1 MNILIVT
8 PYFYEPPGGK
18 YGVMRLS
25 MEFSKRNHKVYV
37 ISTRVRNS
45 KAYEEFNGVKVYRK
59 KPVFYIP
66 SLPYAMQYL
75 VPTII
80 KFIKKYE
87 IEVLHT
93 QTIHY
98 TSSLSV
104 AIASKMLNFPFILS
118 VLGST
123 LTFCRSFIDLIFN
136 LYESTISKCVVNRAK
151 MIISI
156 SEHLIPRLYNL
167 GVSPNKI
174 RVIPHGINAS
184 EYKPKKRGHHFR
196 NLLGIKPTEL
206 VIGYVGRLVPLKGV
220 SFLIDA
226 FKIVSGKNSNAK
238 LLIVG
243 DGPQRKQL
251 EYLSGN
257 MKSEKKI
264 IFTGFVPKERMPEIY
279 NTLDIF
285 VLPSFTEGLS
295 NTLLE
300 AMASGKPIITTPV
313 GGNTELIENGKNGY
327 LVHTRSVKELAERI
341 LDLLNAPNE
350 RTQMGK
356 AGRTKILNQY
366 TWEKIIPRYEK
377 VYKQV
382 LNGSF

>member
-1 MNILIVT
+1 
-8 PYFYEPPGGK
+8 
-18 YGVMRLS
+18 
-25 MEFSKRNHKVYV
+25 
-37 ISTRVRNS
+37 
-45 KAYEEFNGVKVYRK
+45 
-59 KPVFYIP
+59 
-66 SLPYAMQYL
+66 
-75 VPTII
+75 
-80 KFIKKYE
+80 
-87 IEVLHT
+87 
-93 QTIHY
+93 
-98 TSSLSV
+98 
-104 AIASKMLNFPFILS
+104 
-118 VLGST
+118 
-123 LTFCRSFIDLIFN
+123 
-136 LYESTISKCVVNRAK
+136 

-184 EYKPKKRGHHFR
+184 EYDPKKRGHHCR

-220 SFLIDA
+220 NFLIDA

-243 DGPQRKQL
+243 DGPQRNQL

-279 NTLDIF
+279 ATLDIF
-285 VLPSFTEGLS
+285 VLPSLTEGLS

-300 AMASGKPIITTPV
+300 AMASGKPVITTPI

-327 LVHTRSVKELAERI
+327 LVHTRSVKELAEII
-341 LDLLNAPNE
+341 LDLLNSPNE

-356 AGRTKILNQY
+356 AGRIKILDQY
-366 TWEKIIPRYEK
+366 TWDKIIPKYEK
-377 VYKQV
+377 IYEQV
-382 LNGSF
+382 LSRSF